1 MVNFTSELQVNLN
14 EEADLVK
21 MDGAETTTISLNFN
35 VETTAT
41 SRLDYYKPFQVWFV
55 SLFQKQQVL

>member
-35 VETTAT
+35 VEAT